1 MEPRH
6 GNDEGGIVSERVY
19 LRQPWSARVVGN
31 RMAAIFRPSV
41 VWQLSVRGRR
51 TGRWHTVPVAVLDHD
66 RERYLLAPRGETD
79 WALNLRASGTGRLAK
94 QGRVEE
100 ITVAEVQA
108 GGGPRPL
115 NGDPGRGAPGAAP
128 RRARRRRAVPRAAGP
143 GHSPVIPDPGTP
155 APGPGPPPGGS
166 EPMSGS
172 EVSATAQ

>member
-6 GNDEGGIVSERVY
+6 GNDEGGLVSERVY
-19 LRQPWSARVVGN
+19 LRPPWSARVVGN

-100 ITVAEVQA
+100 ITVAEV
-108 GGGPRPL
+108 P
-115 NGDPGRGAPGAAP
+115 
-128 RRARRRRAVPRAAGP
+128 AAGRP
-143 GHSPVIPDPGTP
+143 GLIKAYLARYASMPTVARTFRALPDPADHPVFQITGSTSPDPGTRP
-155 APGPGPPPGGS
+155 EGTS
-166 EPMSGS
+166 R
-172 EVSATAQ
+172 

>member
-6 GNDEGGIVSERVY
+6 GNDEGGLVSERVY
-19 LRQPWSARVVGN
+19 LRPPWSARVVGN

-79 WALNLRASGTGRLAK
+79 WALNLRASGTGRLAR

-100 ITVAEVQA
+100 ITVAEVPAA
-108 GGGPRPL
+108 GRPGL
-115 NGDPGRGAPGAAP
+115 IKAYLARYASAQRSWRASRNATQSP
-128 RRARRRRAVPRAAGP
+128 ARRV
-143 GHSPVIPDPGTP
+143 
-155 APGPGPPPGGS
+155 PGG
-166 EPMSGS
+166 
-172 EVSATAQ
+172 

>member
-1 MEPRH
+1 M
-6 GNDEGGIVSERVY
+6 SERVY
-19 LRQPWSARVVGN
+19 LRPPWSARVVGN

-108 GGGPRPL
+108 AGRPGL
-115 NGDPGRGAPGAAP
+115 IKAYLARYASMPTVARTF
-128 RRARRRRAVPRAAGP
+128 RAL
-143 GHSPVIPDPGTP
+143 PDPADHPVFQIAGSTSHEPGTRP
-155 APGPGPPPGGS
+155 EGTS
-166 EPMSGS
+166 R
-172 EVSATAQ
+172 

>member
-6 GNDEGGIVSERVY
+6 GNDEGGLVSERVY
-19 LRQPWSARVVGN
+19 LRPPWSARVVGN
-31 RMAAIFRPSV
+31 RMAAIFQPSV

-100 ITVAEVQA
+100 ITVAEV
-108 GGGPRPL
+108 P
-115 NGDPGRGAPGAAP
+115 
-128 RRARRRRAVPRAAGP
+128 AAGRPGFP
-143 GHSPVIPDPGTP
+143 GHRY
-155 APGPGPPPGGS
+155 
-166 EPMSGS
+166 
-172 EVSATAQ
+172 AQPS